1 MKCKMQTGELGAAL
15 AVVNRAIA
23 SRPVR
28 PVMEGV
34 MLETGEN
41 AVTLTATN
49 GNMTIR
55 TTVSAWVDEGGKTV
69 LPGKLLSDLV
79 RRLPDSEVD
88 LELSDGMA
96 KVRCGR
102 SRSSLTAMDAAE
114 FPDTGTFRAAHT
126 LTVPAVTLK
135 EMIDGVSFAA
145 SGDENRQ
152 ALTAIRMTVSEGTLR
167 MVALDGFRMA
177 TATLTG
183 FVDDCAALIPSAT
196 MRELSRVL
204 PADDTECVLSISEKN
219 ITVEFGGTV
228 LSAVTLN
235 TEYPDTSKLI
245 PAAFA
250 TEALVNRQEMMGAI
264 GRTELLAR
272 GGHNNLIRVRV
283 AEDGLYL
290 SSRADV
296 GEMTEDVHAEVTGKP
311 LDIAF
316 NAKYLTDVFGA
327 IGSDEVTVKMNS
339 PTAPAIIVPKGE
351 QNRLYLVLPV
361 RTA

>member
-1 MKCKMQTGELGAAL
+1 MKCKMQTIELGAAL

-49 GNMTIR
+49 GSMTIR
-55 TTVSAWVDEGGKTV
+55 TAVSAWVDEGGKTV
-69 LPGKLLSDLV
+69 LPGRLLTDLV
-79 RRLPDSEVD
+79 KRLPESEVD
-88 LELSDGMA
+88 LDVTGDKA
-96 KVRCGR
+96 KVKSGR
-102 SRSSLTAMDAAE
+102 SRSSLAAMSVAD
-114 FPDTGTFRAAHT
+114 FPDIGTFRAAHT
-126 LTVPAVTLK
+126 LTVPAVMLK
-135 EMIDGVSFAA
+135 DMIDGVVFAA

-152 ALTAIRMTVSEGTLR
+152 ALTGIRMTVSDGALR

-177 TATLTG
+177 TATLDGYTE
-183 FVDDCAALIPSAT
+183 DCATLVPSAT
-196 MRELSRVL
+196 MRELSRIL

-228 LSAVTLN
+228 LSSVTLN
-235 TEYPDTSKLI
+235 LEYPDTAKLI
-245 PAAFA
+245 PAILA

-283 AEDGLYL
+283 AEDGLHL
-290 SSRADV
+290 SSLADV
-296 GEMTEDVHAEVTGKP
+296 GEIAEDVHADVTGKT
-311 LDIAF
+311 LDIPF
-316 NAKYLTDVFGA
+316 NAKYMNDVFGA
-327 IGSDEVTVKMNS
+327 IGSDEVTIKLNS

-351 QNRLYLVLPV
+351 QDRLYLVLPV